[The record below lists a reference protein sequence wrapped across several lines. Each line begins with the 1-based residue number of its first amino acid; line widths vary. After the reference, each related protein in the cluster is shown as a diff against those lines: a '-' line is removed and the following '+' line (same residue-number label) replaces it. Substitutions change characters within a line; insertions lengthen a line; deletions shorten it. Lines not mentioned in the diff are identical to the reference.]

1 MAITGSG
8 LFPTQSPPAT
18 PTSRLGW
25 AGDSIGYIYVYLRG
39 KVHAGERRRRLTEER
54 VGAEA
59 MLSGALTELALAVL
73 KEGVTHPDLTGLLEA
88 IGRAQARRDAA
99 AADMAAADALQQAEA
114 TRLGAEETT
123 AEAGFT
129 VADRAS
135 REAEEILRATTA
147 DRRTAGTR
155 LGRVVDERQRLE
167 RALQGE
173 ESGPSGAARTA
184 DLTHQ
189 YEGLASEQ
197 RALEEQVARLD
208 RQLTDLRAKAAGLR
222 ATAAEAKA
230 KLDHAVAALRQAA
243 SAMAA
248 SIAGRQRDRGD
259 AEREI
264 ADLTAQLGRAT
275 AQARPPHTVLLSTYQ
290 NIDRLAATI
299 VDRSAQ
305 LAVLEQTRG
314 HYDHRK
320 LLTGVGL
327 LTSMLIGAAAALWAV
342 LK

>member
-73 KEGVTHPDLTGLLEA
+73 KEGVTHPDLTGLLVA

-114 TRLGAEETT
+114 TRLGAEEKT